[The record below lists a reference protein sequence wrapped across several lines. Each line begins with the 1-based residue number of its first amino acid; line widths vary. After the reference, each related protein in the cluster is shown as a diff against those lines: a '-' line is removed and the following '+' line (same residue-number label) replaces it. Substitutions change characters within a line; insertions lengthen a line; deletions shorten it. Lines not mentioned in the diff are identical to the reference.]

1 MEIWEITDREN
12 YDCIIRVNTV
22 SVCFSSINQRLQL
35 VKKFINDNFPT
46 SLARVVVPSVDYRC
60 CDFRV
65 RMDRWAGPRHDRVEP
80 AVSVVLVLHL
90 SDGTVRLHQSVL
102 PFDDVSVA
110 LFRLFFDVSGVIVF
124 HSVLEAVLGIGLEP
138 NKVIPFAPL
147 PLDRSH
153 HGLRFGQS
161 LRSVLHRVGPPSPP
175 PPAPPD
181 KPATS
186 SENYQR
192 ETLATA
198 TLFILLPCTADSREK
213 SKRIYRGRGGPPLA
227 R

>member
-1 MEIWEITDREN
+1 
-12 YDCIIRVNTV
+12 VNTV

-46 SLARVVVPSVDYRC
+46 SLARVVVPSVDYRG

-65 RMDRWAGPRHDRVEP
+65 RMDRGAGPRHDRVEP

-153 HGLRFGQS
+153 HGLHFGQS
-161 LRSVLHRVGPPSPP
+161 LRSVLHRVGRRRRRRQHHQ
-175 PPAPPD
+175 
-181 KPATS
+181 TS
-186 SENYQR
+186 LQHLRKITKERHSR
-192 ETLATA
+192 P
-198 TLFILLPCTADSREK
+198 LPCSFCYRALLTREK
-213 SKRIYRGRGGPPLA
+213 I
-227 R
+227 